1 MIGYQIVMANSQMAT
16 TLMSDM
22 LRGIRD
28 SFLGR
33 SLSVVISIFKSALLE
48 QNGAENV
55 I

>member
-1 MIGYQIVMANSQMAT
+1 VMGNFQMAT
-16 TLMSDM
+16 TLISDI

-28 SFLGR
+28 SFFGR
-33 SLSVVISIFKSALLE
+33 SLSVVISNFKTALLE